1 MPAERETGTVSAVN
15 ASGLAAAPGVSAPSI
30 ASVEHDE
37 RGVTIAW
44 SDGACGRYLHFWLR
58 ENCPADGS
66 SLSGQRLLALADIPV
81 DIQPKS
87 VGTRGDT
94 VTFVWPDDH
103 RSTFDGAWLRE
114 RSHTCGAKPPP
125 LDIATWDASLDPEDL
140 VVGFASAMEDDD
152 ALFDLIGLIVKH
164 GVARVTDT
172 PEDALTRLAR
182 RMGYLHDTNYGLVLD
197 VKSEHKS
204 WFRVLS
210 GDAIPPH
217 TDNAYRYTPT
227 GISLFHCVR
236 QLDGPGGESFY
247 VDGLRLAERLR
258 DVDADV
264 HAFLCGEP
272 LTFHRAIPENAA
284 MHIDAARFRVE
295 APVFS
300 TNVHGQVTGI
310 RYHPR
315 TVAPVVADEA
325 GIERMYRARRALE
338 ALSMDPSMRIEFQ
351 ALEGECTVYDNH
363 RVMHAR
369 RGFEQRGTSGVRH
382 FRQCHVDREELH
394 SRWRL
399 LGARLG
405 RRVREEWI
413 TPGVSV

>member
-1 MPAERETGTVSAVN
+1 MPAEREAGTLSAVN
-15 ASGLAAAPGVSAPSI
+15 ASGPATAPGGSSPSI

-44 SDGACGRYLHFWLR
+44 SDGARGRYLHFWLR

-81 DIQPKS
+81 DIRPKS
-87 VGTRGDT
+87 VEARGDA
-94 VTFVWPDDH
+94 VTLAWPDDH
-103 RSTFDGAWLRE
+103 RTTFDGAWLRE
-114 RSHTCGAKPPP
+114 RSHACGPKPPP
-125 LDIATWDASLDPEDL
+125 LDVATWDASLDPEDL
-140 VVGFASAMEDDD
+140 VVGFASAMEDED

-164 GVARVTDT
+164 GVARVPDT
-172 PEDALTRLAR
+172 PEEGLTSLAR

-197 VKSEHKS
+197 VKSERKP

-217 TDNAYRYTPT
+217 TDNAYRYAPT

-258 DVDADV
+258 NLDADA

-272 LTFHRAIPENAA
+272 LTFHRAIPEDAA
-284 MHIDAARFRVE
+284 MKIDAARFRVE

-300 TNVHGQVTGI
+300 TNAHGQVTGI

-325 GIERMYRARRALE
+325 GIERMYRARLALE

-369 RGFEQRGTSGVRH
+369 KDFGHATSGVRH

-405 RRVREEWI
+405 RPVREEWI

>member
-1 MPAERETGTVSAVN
+1 MPAEREAETLSSVN
-15 ASGLAAAPGVSAPSI
+15 ASSPATAPGVSTPSI

-37 RGVTIAW
+37 HGVTIAW
-44 SDGACGRYLHFWLR
+44 SDGTRGRYLHFWLR

-81 DIQPKS
+81 DIRPKS
-87 VGTRGDT
+87 VGARGDA
-94 VTFVWPDDH
+94 VTLVWPDGH

-114 RSHTCGAKPPP
+114 RSHSCGAKPPP
-125 LDIATWDASLDPEDL
+125 LDVATWDASLDPEDL

-172 PEDALTRLAR
+172 PQEALTGLAR
-182 RMGYLHDTNYGLVLD
+182 RMGYPHDTNYGLVLD
-197 VKSEHKS
+197 VKSEPKP

-258 DVDADV
+258 DVDANA

-300 TNVHGQVTGI
+300 TNARGQVTGI

-369 RGFEQRGTSGVRH
+369 KGFDHASGGVRH

-405 RRVREEWI
+405 RPVREEWL

>member
-1 MPAERETGTVSAVN
+1 MPAEREAGTLFAVN
-15 ASGLAAAPGVSAPSI
+15 VSGPATPPGGSSPSI

-44 SDGACGRYLHFWLR
+44 SDGARGRYLHFWLR
-58 ENCPADGS
+58 ENCPTDGS
-66 SLSGQRLLALADIPV
+66 SLSGQRLLALADIPA
-81 DIQPKS
+81 DIRPKS
-87 VGTRGDT
+87 VGARGDA
-94 VTFVWPDDH
+94 VTLVWPDDH

-114 RSHTCGAKPPP
+114 RSHTYGARPPP
-125 LDIATWDASLDPEDL
+125 LDVATWDASLDPEDL
-140 VVGFASAMEDDD
+140 VVGFASAMEDED

-172 PEDALTRLAR
+172 PAEALTSLAR

-197 VKSEHKS
+197 VKSERKP

-217 TDNAYRYTPT
+217 TDNAYRYAPT

-258 DVDADV
+258 DIDADA

-272 LTFHRAIPENAA
+272 LTFHRAIPEDAA
-284 MHIDAARFRVE
+284 MKIDAARFRVE

-300 TNVHGQVTGI
+300 TNARGQVTGV

-325 GIERMYRARRALE
+325 RIKRMYRARRALE

-369 RGFEQRGTSGVRH
+369 NGFEHATSGVRH

-405 RRVREEWI
+405 RPVREEWI

>member
-1 MPAERETGTVSAVN
+1 MPAEWEAGTLSSVN
-15 ASGLAAAPGVSAPSI
+15 ASRPAAAPGVSTPSI
-30 ASVEHDE
+30 ASVEPDE
-37 RGVTIAW
+37 HGVTIAW
-44 SDGACGRYLHFWLR
+44 SDGTCGRYLHFWLR
-58 ENCPADGS
+58 ESCPADGS
-66 SLSGQRLLALADIPV
+66 SVSGQRLLALADIPV
-81 DIQPKS
+81 DIRPKS
-87 VGTRGDT
+87 VGARGDS
-94 VTFVWPDDH
+94 VTLVWPDGH

-114 RSHTCGAKPPP
+114 RSHSCGAKPPP
-125 LDIATWDASLDPEDL
+125 LDVATWDASLDPEAL

-172 PEDALTRLAR
+172 PEEALKSLAR

-197 VKSEHKS
+197 VKSEHKP

-258 DVDADV
+258 DVDADA

-300 TNVHGQVTGI
+300 TNARGQVTGI

-369 RGFEQRGTSGVRH
+369 KGFEHASGGVRH

-405 RRVREEWI
+405 RPVREEWI

>member
-1 MPAERETGTVSAVN
+1 MPAEREAGTLSAVD
-15 ASGLAAAPGVSAPSI
+15 ASSPAKAPGVSAPSI
-30 ASVEHDE
+30 ASVGHDE

-44 SDGACGRYLHFWLR
+44 SDGTCGRYLYFWLR
-58 ENCPADGS
+58 ENCPTDGS
-66 SLSGQRLLALADIPV
+66 SLSGQRLLALADIPAE
-81 DIQPKS
+81 IRPKS
-87 VGTRGDT
+87 VGAHGDT
-94 VTFVWPDDH
+94 VSLVWPDGH

-114 RSHTCGAKPPP
+114 RSHPSRTKPPP
-125 LDIATWDASLDPEDL
+125 LDLATWDASMDPEDL
-140 VVGFASAMEDDD
+140 VVGFASAMADDD

-172 PEDALTRLAR
+172 PEEALTRLAR

-197 VKSEHKS
+197 VQSEHKP

-258 DVDADV
+258 DIDADA
-264 HAFLCGEP
+264 HAFLCDER

-284 MHIDAARFRVE
+284 MHIDAAWFRVE

-300 TNVHGQVTGI
+300 TNAHGQVTGI

-369 RGFEQRGTSGVRH
+369 RGFEHGTSGVRH

-405 RRVREEWI
+405 RPVREEWI

>member
-1 MPAERETGTVSAVN
+1 MATVNRSSPVTATG
-15 ASGLAAAPGVSAPSI
+15 GSAPSI
-30 ASVEHDE
+30 ASVERDE
-37 RGVTIAW
+37 RGVTVAW
-44 SDGACGRYLHFWLR
+44 SDGARGRYLHFWLR
-58 ENCPADGS
+58 ENCPTDGS

-81 DIQPKS
+81 DIRPKS
-87 VGTRGDT
+87 VGKHGDT
-94 VTFVWPDDH
+94 VTLVWPDDH

-114 RSHTCGAKPPP
+114 RSHSSEAKPPP

-164 GVARVTDT
+164 GVARVADT

-197 VKSEHKS
+197 VKSELKP

-210 GDAIPPH
+210 SDAIPPH

-258 DVDADV
+258 DVDADA
-264 HAFLCGEP
+264 HAFLCHEP

-284 MHIDAARFRVE
+284 MRIDAARFRVE

-300 TNVHGQVTGI
+300 TNARGQVTGI

-338 ALSMDPSMRIEFQ
+338 TLSMDPSMRIEFQ

-369 RGFEQRGTSGVRH
+369 KGFERATSGVRH

-405 RRVREEWI
+405 RPVHEEWI

>member
-1 MPAERETGTVSAVN
+1 MPAEREAGTVSAVN
-15 ASGLAAAPGVSAPSI
+15 APSPATAPGGSTPSI
-30 ASVEHDE
+30 ASVEPGE
-37 RGVTIAW
+37 RGVNIAW
-44 SDGACGRYLHFWLR
+44 SDGTRGRYLHFWLR
-58 ENCPADGS
+58 ENCPVDGS

-81 DIQPKS
+81 DIRPRS
-87 VGTRGDT
+87 VVASGDT
-94 VTFVWPDDH
+94 VTLVWPDDH

-114 RSHTCGAKPPP
+114 RFHTSASKPPP
-125 LDIATWDASLDPEDL
+125 LDVATWDASLDPGDL

-172 PEDALTRLAR
+172 PEEALTRLAR
-182 RMGYLHDTNYGLVLD
+182 RMGYPHDTNYGLVLD
-197 VKSEHKS
+197 VKSELKP

-258 DVDADV
+258 DVDADA

-284 MHIDAARFRVE
+284 MKIDAARFRVE

-300 TNVHGQVTGI
+300 TNAHGQVTGI

-405 RRVREEWI
+405 RPVREEWI

>member
-1 MPAERETGTVSAVN
+1 MPAEREAGTLSAVN
-15 ASGLAAAPGVSAPSI
+15 ASGSATAPGGSSSSI

-44 SDGACGRYLHFWLR
+44 SDGARGRYLHFWLR
-58 ENCPADGS
+58 ENCPTDGS
-66 SLSGQRLLALADIPV
+66 SLSGQRLLALADIPA
-81 DIQPKS
+81 DIRPNS
-87 VGTRGDT
+87 VGARGDT
-94 VTFVWPDDH
+94 VTLVWPDDH

-125 LDIATWDASLDPEDL
+125 LDVATWDASLDPEDL
-140 VVGFASAMEDDD
+140 VVGFESAMEDED

-172 PEDALTRLAR
+172 PAEALTSLAR

-197 VKSEHKS
+197 VKSERKP

-217 TDNAYRYTPT
+217 TDNAYRYVPT

-258 DVDADV
+258 NLDADA

-272 LTFHRAIPENAA
+272 LTFHRAIPEDAA
-284 MHIDAARFRVE
+284 MKIDAARFRVE

-300 TNVHGQVTGI
+300 TNARGQVTGI

-351 ALEGECTVYDNH
+351 SLEGECTVYDNH

-369 RGFEQRGTSGVRH
+369 KGFQHATSGVRH

-405 RRVREEWI
+405 RPVHEEWI

>member
-1 MPAERETGTVSAVN
+1 MPTEREAGTLSAVTSSSP
-15 ASGLAAAPGVSAPSI
+15 ATAPGVSAPSI
-30 ASVEHDE
+30 ASVESDE

-44 SDGACGRYLHFWLR
+44 SDDTCGRYLHFWLR
-58 ENCPADGS
+58 ENCPADAS

-81 DIQPKS
+81 DIRPKS
-87 VGTRGDT
+87 VGAGGDT
-94 VTFVWPDDH
+94 VTIEWPDGH

-114 RSHTCGAKPPP
+114 RSHSAGAKPPS
-125 LDIATWDASLDPEDL
+125 LDVATWDASLDPEDL
-140 VVGFASAMEDDD
+140 VVEFASAMEDDD
-152 ALFDLIGLIVKH
+152 ALFDLIGLIVKY

-172 PEDALTRLAR
+172 PEEALTRLAR

-197 VKSEHKS
+197 VKSELKP

-258 DVDADV
+258 DLDADA
-264 HAFLCGEP
+264 HAFLCDEP

-284 MHIDAARFRVE
+284 MQIDAARFRVE

-300 TNVHGQVTGI
+300 TNARGQVTGI

-325 GIERMYRARRALE
+325 DVERMYRARRALE

-369 RGFEQRGTSGVRH
+369 RGFEHASGGVRH

-405 RRVREEWI
+405 RRVHEEWI

>member
-1 MPAERETGTVSAVN
+1 MPAEREAGTLFAVDASSSAR
-15 ASGLAAAPGVSAPSI
+15 APGGSAPSI

-37 RGVTIAW
+37 HGVTIVW
-44 SDGACGRYLHFWLR
+44 SDGTGGRYLHYWLR
-58 ENCPADGS
+58 ENCPTDAS

-81 DIQPKS
+81 DIRPKS
-87 VGTRGDT
+87 VGAGGDT
-94 VTFVWPDDH
+94 VTLEWPDDH

-114 RSHTCGAKPPP
+114 RSHSAGAKPPS
-125 LDIATWDASLDPEDL
+125 LDVATWDGSLDPEEL

-172 PEDALTRLAR
+172 PEGALTALAR

-197 VKSEHKS
+197 VKSEPKP

-258 DVDADV
+258 DVDADA
-264 HAFLCGEP
+264 HAFLCDEP

-284 MHIDAARFRVE
+284 MQIDAARFRVE

-300 TNVHGQVTGI
+300 TNARGQVTGI

-315 TVAPVVADEA
+315 TVAPAVADEA
-325 GIERMYRARRALE
+325 GIERMYRARRTLE

-369 RGFEQRGTSGVRH
+369 RGFEHASGGVRH

-405 RRVREEWI
+405 RRVHEEWI